1 MLEDLKEQVCR
12 ANQELGRCGLVTLT
26 FGNVSGIDR
35 ARGIVA
41 IKPSG
46 VGYAELRP
54 QDMVLLDLDGKRA
67 SGPARKSAARP
78 AGKPT
83 TRAAGKLRPSTD
95 APTHL
100 ALYRAFREIGGI
112 THTHSLCAT
121 MFAQAGRGIP
131 CLGTTHADHFN
142 GEVPVTRRLTRA
154 EVEGRYEENTGLVI
168 VERFKK
174 LNPTEMAAVLV
185 AHHGPFTWGKDAA
198 ESLRNSIALELIAQ
212 AALGTL
218 HLNGS
223 IGPIREFLLAKHF
236 RRKHGPSAYYGQRE

>member
-12 ANQELGRCGLVTLT
+12 ANRELGRCGLATLT

-46 VGYAELRP
+46 VGYAELQPRHI
-54 QDMVLLDLDGKRA
+54 VLLDLDGKSA
-67 SGPARKSAARP
+67 SRPARS
-78 AGKPT
+78 
-83 TRAAGKLRPSTD
+83 LRPSTD

-100 ALYRAFREIGGI
+100 ELYRAFEKIGGI
-112 THTHSLCAT
+112 THTHSPYAT

-142 GEVPVTRRLTRA
+142 GEVPVTRAMTRA
-154 EVEGRYEENTGLVI
+154 EVEGRYEENTGRVI

-174 LNPTEMAAVLV
+174 LNPAEMPAVLV

-198 ESLRNSIALELIAQ
+198 ESLTNSVALELVAQ

-218 HLNGS
+218 QLNGS
-223 IGPIREFLLAKHF
+223 VRPIREFLLARHF
-236 RRKHGPSAYYGQRE
+236 RRKHGPNAYYGQWG